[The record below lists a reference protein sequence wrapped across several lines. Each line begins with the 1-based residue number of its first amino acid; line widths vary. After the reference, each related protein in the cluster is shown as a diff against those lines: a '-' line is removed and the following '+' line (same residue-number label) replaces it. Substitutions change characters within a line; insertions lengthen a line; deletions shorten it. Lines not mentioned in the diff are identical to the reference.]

1 VRCGLLDFGRNKNA
15 PRRNPLKRLRQNDP
29 RRGPRIPNALVIC
42 VAALLVGYICAG
54 ARSAPAWGDTP
65 REVPAWAFPI
75 NPPEPAAPAPFDRVK
90 PLYMANSK
98 VAYTE
103 AQLNDLFAAPDWH
116 PDSHAPMPEVVAHGN
131 PPDVYACAYCHTP
144 TGQGR
149 PENASL
155 AGLPAQYIIQQSA
168 DFKNGAR
175 RSAWS
180 DSYRPSARM
189 IQVAT
194 HASADEVA
202 AAAQYF
208 SMQHLGSRVKVL
220 ERSHVPKTHVVGW
233 VYVADGR
240 GAEELLG
247 ERLLELAPDAQLH
260 ERRADDMRYIA
271 YVPLGS
277 IGRGRSI
284 VRSGEGAPTM
294 ACVTCHGENLQGI
307 GLIPALAGRSPTYIL
322 RQLLAFKTGAR
333 AGATGQP
340 MQAVVADLHIGNM
353 IDIAAYAASL
363 QP

>member
-1 VRCGLLDFGRNKNA
+1 LLGFGNNKNA
-15 PRRNPLKRLRQNDP
+15 PRRNALKRLRQNDP
-29 RRGPRIPNALVIC
+29 RRGPRIPNALVTC

-65 REVPAWAFPI
+65 PEVPAWAFPI
-75 NPPEPAAPAPFDRVK
+75 NPPEPAAPAPFDRIE
-90 PLYMANSK
+90 PLHMANSK

-116 PDSHAPMPEVVAHGN
+116 PDSHAPMPEVVSHGN
-131 PPDVYACAYCHTP
+131 PPDVYACGYCHTP

-155 AGLPAQYIIQQSA
+155 AGLPTQYIIQQSA
-168 DFKNGAR
+168 DFKSGAR

-180 DSYRPSARM
+180 EPYRPSARM

-208 SMQHLGSRVKVL
+208 SVQHLGPRVKVL

-233 VYVADGR
+233 VYVADGG

-284 VRSGEGAPTM
+284 VSSGEGAPTM
-294 ACVTCHGENLQGI
+294 ACVTCHGENLQGM
-307 GLIPALAGRSPTYIL
+307 GLIPPLAGRSPTYIL

-340 MQAVVADLHIGNM
+340 MQAVVANLQIRSM
-353 IDIAAYAASL
+353 IDVAAYAASL